1 MALLKTL
8 IVYSLAILSIIF
20 LYFIY
25 QTKQIKDRNSRP
37 IYYNFKDY
45 DVICPDDYYYTG
57 TIDGYDKCKNFLD
70 DTDIKS
76 YLTLIEDGNIDLSDI
91 ENMVKDPKISERCDD
106 RDVTFSAL
114 KPYCDN
120 N

>member
-25 QTKQIKDRNSRP
+25 QTKQIKDRNNRP
-37 IYYNFKDY
+37 IYSNFKDY

-57 TIDGYDKCKNFLD
+57 TQGDNDMCTSFLD
-70 DTDIKS
+70 DNDTKS
-76 YLTLIEDGNIDLSDI
+76 YPTLIEDGNIDLTNI
-91 ENMVKDPKISERCDD
+91 ENMIKDPKISSRCDD
-106 RDVTFSAL
+106 NTVTFSAL
-114 KPYCDN
+114 KLYCDTE
-120 N
+120 